1 MDVIFSIFL
10 ETFGDPVGH
19 QPVPPSA
26 LDHYQGKL
34 PNRPLGYWQEHGW
47 CGYGGGLFWLVNPQ
61 DYEDVVA
68 YWLSGTHFEARDT
81 YHLIARSAFGDLYL
95 WGEDTG
101 SVLTIA
107 AYHSRYLDGAYS
119 SGDEERDNKI
129 HGLLMWL
136 MTECIYFD
144 DLFEPA
150 RERLGTLAA
159 DEMYG
164 FVPALMLGGS
174 DSLER
179 LEKLKAVEHLVLL
192 AQLSELQ
199 PYELADEEDE

>member
-1 MDVIFSIFL
+1 MDVIFTLFL

-34 PNRPLGYWQEHGW
+34 PDRLLGYWRDHGW
-47 CGYGGGLFWLVNPQ
+47 CGYGGGLFWLVNRQ
-61 DYEDVVA
+61 EYQDVVA
-68 YWLSGTHFEARDT
+68 YWLAGTHFEARDT

-95 WGEDTG
+95 WGEKTG

-107 AYHSRYLDGAYS
+107 AYHSRYLDGAHS
-119 SGDEERDNKI
+119 SGDEERDDRI
-129 HGLLMWL
+129 HGLLVWL
-136 MTECIYFD
+136 MSECIYFD

-150 RERLGTLAA
+150 RERLGTLKA

-174 DSLER
+174 GRLEH

-192 AQLSELQ
+192 SQLSKLE
-199 PYELADEEDE
+199 PYELGDEQAY

>member
-34 PNRPLGYWQEHGW
+34 PNRLLDYWQEHGW

-68 YWLSGTHFEARDT
+68 YWLSGTLFEARDT

-95 WGEDTG
+95 WGENTG

-107 AYHSRYLDGAYS
+107 AYDGAHS